1 MHRTWETPGCGA
13 LLSGMLK
20 REEGTETG
28 LFLFHL
34 QIIKKMEGINYETQA
49 ERLQNVQQ
57 TAGQVDNQGRETV
70 SEIVGEAVNQPTEEE
85 QRKEKLRG
93 ILRKTRIRTDTEVPP
108 EEYALRVD
116 DKGIFALRD
125 IHAVKAKQ
133 KAGKTTALKVM
144 MAALLLGEKFRL
156 KALLEK
162 PKILFFDT
170 EQSRTDT
177 KQIILDVVQMT
188 GLDADYIN
196 DRVVLQSLRRCEQ
209 EDLLP
214 VLHQAI
220 EDEKPLVVFVD
231 GIVEFV
237 ASFNDETLAK
247 QLLKDLLVL
256 CDEHNCAIV
265 CVLHTNKA
273 DEDHNMRG
281 HLGTMLAQK
290 SATVLECVKERG
302 SSVITVRCSEAR
314 HEEMPEWSITFDA
327 DGHIVDADEQR
338 RQLLEQRKAEQQQRR
353 LEAAAAKQKE
363 RLDYVLLCIRD
374 NGGSIS
380 RKQLTAI
387 LSKKFDVKRNTISG
401 HISQWINDGSILE
414 VNGFIHASDE
424 TALAF

>member
-1 MHRTWETPGCGA
+1 MIQE
-13 LLSGMLK
+13 
-20 REEGTETG
+20 
-28 LFLFHL
+28 
-34 QIIKKMEGINYETQA
+34 IKKEIN
-49 ERLQNVQQ
+49 NVQQ
-57 TAGQVDNQGRETV
+57 TNGLTGQVNNQAVNSGEV
-70 SEIVGEAVNQPTEEE
+70 VNNKNVDIVDDIVGEAVNQPTAEE

-188 GLDADYIN
+188 GLDADDIN

-338 RQLLEQRKAEQQQRR
+338 RQLLEQRKAEQVLKRQE
-353 LEAAAAKQKE
+353 LFDKEKQE
-363 RLDYVLLCIRD
+363 RLDQCIRILTD
-374 NGGSIS
+374 KGGVIP
-380 RKQLTAI
+380 RKQLTEI
-387 LSKKFDVKRNTISG
+387 LVKVLDRKRPTVATYITE
-401 HISQWINDGSILE
+401 WLKDGKLVE
-414 VNGFIHASDE
+414 VNGMIQVSNDL
-424 TALAF
+424 ALPF

>member
-1 MHRTWETPGCGA
+1 
-13 LLSGMLK
+13 
-20 REEGTETG
+20 
-28 LFLFHL
+28 
-34 QIIKKMEGINYETQA
+34 MEGNNYETQA

-57 TAGQVDNQGRETV
+57 TAGQVDNQGQETV

-338 RQLLEQRKAEQQQRR
+338 RQLLEQRKADQQQRR

>member
-1 MHRTWETPGCGA
+1 
-13 LLSGMLK
+13 
-20 REEGTETG
+20 
-28 LFLFHL
+28 
-34 QIIKKMEGINYETQA
+34 MEGNNYETQA

-57 TAGQVDNQGRETV
+57 TAGQVDNQGQETV
-70 SEIVGEAVNQPTEEE
+70 QDIVGEAVNQPTEEE

-196 DRVVLQSLRRCEQ
+196 DHVVLQSLRRCEQ

-338 RQLLEQRKAEQQQRR
+338 RQLLEQRKADQQQRR

>member
-1 MHRTWETPGCGA
+1 MIP
-13 LLSGMLK
+13 
-20 REEGTETG
+20 
-28 LFLFHL
+28 
-34 QIIKKMEGINYETQA
+34 GINNPETQA
-49 ERLQNVQQ
+49 ESLQNVQQ
-57 TAGQVDNQGRETV
+57 TAGQVDNQARQMV
-70 SEIVGEAVNQPTEEE
+70 KDIVDEAVSQPSEEE

-93 ILRKTRIRTDTEVPP
+93 ILRETRIRTDTEVPP
-108 EEYALRVD
+108 EEYALQVD
-116 DKGIFALRD
+116 DKDFFALRD

-156 KALLEK
+156 KSLLEK

-188 GLDADYIN
+188 GLDPDFIN
-196 DRVVLQSLRRCEQ
+196 DRVVLQSLRRCDQ

-220 EDEKPLVVFVD
+220 EDETPQVVFID

-247 QLLKDLLVL
+247 QLIKDLLVL

-290 SATVLECVKERG
+290 AATVLECKKERG
-302 SSVITVRCSEAR
+302 SSVITVACSEAR
-314 HEEMPEWSITFDA
+314 HEEPAEWSISFDA
-327 DGHIVDADEQR
+327 EGHIVDADEQR
-338 RQLLEQRKAEQQQRR
+338 RQIREQKKADQQQRR
-353 LEAAAAKQKE
+353 LEAAAEKQKE
-363 RLDYVLLCIRD
+363 RLDYALLAIRD
-374 NGGSIS
+374 NGGSMS

-401 HISQWINDGSILE
+401 YISQWINDGSVLE
-414 VNGFIHASDE
+414 VNGYIHASDK

>member
-1 MHRTWETPGCGA
+1 MD
-13 LLSGMLK
+13 SS
-20 REEGTETG
+20 
-28 LFLFHL
+28 
-34 QIIKKMEGINYETQA
+34 IKNQETQA

-57 TAGQVDNQGRETV
+57 TAGQVDNQAQETV

-338 RQLLEQRKAEQQQRR
+338 RQLLEQRKADQQQRR

>member
-1 MHRTWETPGCGA
+1 
-13 LLSGMLK
+13 MLK

-34 QIIKKMEGINYETQA
+34 QIIKEMEGNNYETQA

-57 TAGQVDNQGRETV
+57 TAGQVDNQGQETV
-70 SEIVGEAVNQPTEEE
+70 QDIVGEAVNQPTEEE

-338 RQLLEQRKAEQQQRR
+338 RQLLEQRKADQQQRR